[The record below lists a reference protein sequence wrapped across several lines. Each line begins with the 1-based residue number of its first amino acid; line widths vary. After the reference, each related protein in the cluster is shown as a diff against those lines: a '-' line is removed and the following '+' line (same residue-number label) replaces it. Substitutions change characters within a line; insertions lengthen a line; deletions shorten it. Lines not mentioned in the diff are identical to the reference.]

1 MAHATLRVPP
11 PRMTGALALERMVGL
26 AMVTSLHI
34 AGGVMLYD
42 YQMMP
47 AAAQDATVFVHFIQP
62 QAEIEPPPPP
72 PPPSQPRPKPP
83 REKPADPPPTLLAAQ
98 VPVQLPTDFAV
109 PPPSPVV
116 QEAPAETREA
126 AVETGPSEDAPVAP
140 PPPPEPLMLNTDLA
154 VGCPHRFAPEYPTG
168 SRRFG
173 ESGKLVLRVE
183 LDATGHI
190 AAVKVKESTGFRR
203 LDEAGIAA
211 VRQWQCNP
219 PMREGKAVAA
229 VALQPFNFVLEG
241 RR

>member
-1 MAHATLRVPP
+1 MASSPVRVPHS
-11 PRMTGALALERMVGL
+11 RVSGGLSVERMIGL
-26 AMVTSLHI
+26 AMVTSLHV

-47 AAAQDATVFVHFIQP
+47 AAAQDSTVFVRFIQP
-62 QAEIEPPPPP
+62 PAELEPPPPP
-72 PPPSQPRPKPP
+72 PPPSQPKPKPQ
-83 REKPADPPPTLLAAQ
+83 REKPAAPPPTLLAAQ

-109 PPPSPVV
+109 PPPPPVV
-116 QEAPAETREA
+116 QEATAEIHEV
-126 AVETGPSEDAPVAP
+126 AVEPGPPEEAPVAA
-140 PPPPEPLMLNTDLA
+140 PPPEPLMLATDLA
-154 VGCPHRFAPEYPTG
+154 VGCPHRFPPEYPTG

-203 LDEAGIAA
+203 LDEAGVAA
-211 VRQWQCNP
+211 VRLWQCNP